1 MTNKLCR
8 KKPGDKTVGALVT
21 EYQRFVSREARWWS
35 ALEYPSHRVT
45 FMPVSQAFS
54 LSHILWCQI
63 FSLMEDIYKF
73 FNTKPFLNETSQGR
87 PRWLW
92 FGKSSFRPHCFQLK
106 YNQVMDGIKK
116 CYHRNWKMFYFGENP
131 KSKWRCVR
139 EKKSD
144 FTQRMLSNL
153 LLDANKSLSRISLRA
168 TLSLD

>member
-92 FGKSSFRPHCFQLK
+92 FGKSSFRLHCFQLK